1 MNLSTYFMS
10 NDRADSLKTEL
21 LFRIAT
27 ARAENADLIRLDI
40 SGSEDDRDQIFFRVK
55 KILKAEKTAGT
66 VKTYAFPADFEK
78 NTTEADYL
86 LNLYP
91 EIKETVDKPEF
102 PYIFIKI

>member
-1 MNLSTYFMS
+1 MKLSSYFMS

-27 ARAENADLIRLDI
+27 ARAEGSELIRIDA
-40 SGSEDDRDQIFFRVK
+40 SGSEDDRDQIFFRCK
-55 KILKAEKTAGT
+55 KILKAEKADGT
-66 VKTYAFPADFEK
+66 VKAYAFQADFEK
-78 NTTEADYL
+78 NTTEAAYL

-91 EIKETVDKPEF
+91 EIAETVAKPEF